1 MTLEFFLP
9 SKERRNYIYLRVKNS
24 SQKSNNTF
32 RTPLKISP
40 ENWDEKKQRPT
51 NIYKKKYK
59 LLNNK
64 LDSIKIYFAEN
75 LNKKDAEAKTY
86 CHRTLAREITKICSD
101 KKTDLPKTSFLF
113 YMQQYINCRKELIC
127 NSTYKRYKVFYHLL
141 ERYEGYVLKRL
152 YIDTINSDFIND
164 FIRFG
169 KEEEYSENTIYRTI
183 HFVKTVLNFAER
195 KGIRTAVRELELRRE
210 RQFKEMVTLTEQEII
225 KIKTM
230 FVPEKLQAAKDWLL
244 ISCYTGQRFS
254 DFMNFKTNKIQKID
268 GKDCL
273 SFKQQKTQKQITL
286 PLHPTVIDTIEKN
299 GNAFPKTMDM
309 QHYDDDIKKIAQ
321 LASLNELVKA
331 RKRIGYRTKD
341 VYTEKW
347 EILTSHIGRRS
358 FATIFF
364 GKIPTP
370 LLMAATGHSSEQIFM
385 RYINP
390 VDNERILSL
399 GNYFDKM
406 YEETLIAG

>member
-24 SQKSNNTF
+24 PQKSNNTF

-183 HFVKTVLNFAER
+183 HFVKTILNFAER

-210 RQFKEMVTLTEQEII
+210 KQFKEMVTLTEQEIVR
-225 KIKTM
+225 IKTLE
-230 FVPEKLQAAKDWLL
+230 VPEELQAAKDWLL

-254 DFMNFKTNKIQKID
+254 DFMSFKIEKIQNIN
-268 GKDCL
+268 GTNCL
-273 SFKQQKTQKQITL
+273 SFKQQKTQKQIIL
-286 PLHPTVIDTIEKN
+286 PLHPTVINTIERN
-299 GNAFPKTMDM
+299 GNAFPKTMDI
-309 QHYDDDIKKIAQ
+309 QHYNHDIKKIAQ

-358 FATIFF
+358 FATIFLA
-364 GKIPTP
+364 KSQ
-370 LLMAATGHSSEQIFM
+370 HH
-385 RYINP
+385 Y
-390 VDNERILSL
+390 
-399 GNYFDKM
+399 
-406 YEETLIAG
+406 